1 MVTAPSIM
9 SPHRITRQA
18 LSCELGFARTL
29 VAALGVMACAMAC
42 STGCSAVLGL
52 ERAELASDA
61 GPTQTAADGAQGEA
75 ATYGEAVVADGALAY
90 YPLDEAAGADTVR
103 SVVAGQ
109 ATHERDGSVVGMTLG
124 FDGARGAGDGSAQ
137 SQGVEARIDLGWQ
150 GVPSGNEPFS
160 IELALRPDALVDE
173 PRVVLSHSDVTSGSF
188 AGYRLVV
195 EGTTVRFERI
205 GTDGSDAVR
214 MDGAL
219 TAQTWTHVA
228 VTFDGG
234 RLRMIVSGN
243 VADELRTTRHVLGSG
258 ARLVLGSASVD
269 EAPFGGRLDE
279 VAIYGREIPSDV
291 LAAHASRL
299 LR

>member
-9 SPHRITRQA
+9 SPHRITRRA
-18 LSCELGFARTL
+18 FSCELGFARTP
-29 VAALGVMACAMAC
+29 VVALGVMACAMGC
-42 STGCSAVLGL
+42 STVLGL
-52 ERAELASDA
+52 ERGELASDA
-61 GPTQTAADGAQGEA
+61 GPTQTAAPGSSA

-90 YPLDEAAGADTVR
+90 YPLDEPAGAETVR

-137 SQGVEARIDLGWQ
+137 SQGVEARIDLVWQ

-173 PRVVLSHSDVTSGSF
+173 PCIVLSHSDVASGSF

-195 EGTTVRFERI
+195 EGATVRFERI
-205 GTDGSDAVR
+205 GTDGMDAVR
-214 MDGAL
+214 MDKAL
-219 TAQTWTHVA
+219 TPEVWTHVA

-234 RLRMIVSGN
+234 RLRMIVSGT

-258 ARLVLGSASVD
+258 TRLVLGSASID
-269 EAPFGGRLDE
+269 EIPFGGRLDE
-279 VAIYGREIPSDV
+279 VAIYGREIPNEI